1 MTAQHSLIAE
11 VENAISAGS
20 SEKRVETLRRVTDLF
35 LLNADQCAADQVEV
49 FDDVF
54 CRLAERIETRAR
66 AELAGRLASVD
77 NAPIGLARSL
87 ANDTAIEV
95 AGPMLSQSNRL
106 SEEDLLACANNGG
119 QDRLLAI
126 SKRGSISEAVSD
138 ALVTR
143 GNSDVVRSVAQNGG
157 ARFSTR
163 GFGKLVERSIED
175 EALALCVGMR
185 KDIPKDHLQSLIM
198 RASEAV
204 SRKLVAGNP
213 AAAAEVDRVLHG
225 MTGNPREAK
234 RPARDY
240 KYAESLLASIK
251 TSAAP
256 IEPIV
261 QQFAKAGRF
270 EETVMAL
277 ADTCRLPLAAVDH
290 IMTDQRPEN
299 QLPIVLCKAA
309 GFSWP
314 TTKCVLQLQRAET
327 SVSPGAWEA
336 ALADFKLAADRH
348 RPADRSLL
356 PDPPQRRRAGPVARP
371 AASRAGILDFAAP
384 AFYKPRHQGIQG
396 LRPRLRG
403 LKRLQGRQ
411 GHGGSFAIQEHH
423 APQGAPG

>member
-1 MTAQHSLIAE
+1 MVADFTGLQRFPANPVREPQAPEWWRLVTAQRSLIAE

-143 GNSDVVRSVAQNGG
+143 GNSAVVRSVAQNGG
-157 ARFSTR
+157 ARFSSR

-327 SVSPGAWEA
+327 SVPPGAWEA
-336 ALADFKLAADRH
+336 ALADFNLLQTTTAQRIVRFYQIRHSAAERD
-348 RPADRSLL
+348 
-356 PDPPQRRRAGPVARP
+356 Q
-371 AASRAGILDFAAP
+371 
-384 AFYKPRHQGIQG
+384 
-396 LRPRLRG
+396 
-403 LKRLQGRQ
+403 
-411 GHGGSFAIQEHH
+411 
-423 APQGAPG
+423 

>member
-1 MTAQHSLIAE
+1 VTAQRSLIAE

-54 CRLAERIETRAR
+54 CRLAEKIETRAR
-66 AELAGRLASVD
+66 AELARRLASVD
-77 NAPIGLARSL
+77 NAPLGMARSL
-87 ANDTAIEV
+87 ANDPSIEV

-106 SEEDLLACANNGG
+106 TEEDILACANSGG

-143 GNSDVVRSVAQNGG
+143 GNSDVVRSVAQNAG
-157 ARFSTR
+157 ARFSTG

-175 EALALCVGMR
+175 EALALCVGVR
-185 KDIPKDHLQSLIM
+185 KDIPKEHLQSLIV

-234 RPARDY
+234 RAARDY
-240 KYAESLLASIK
+240 KYAEGLVASIK
-251 TSAAP
+251 TSGAA
-256 IEPIV
+256 IEPIIL
-261 QQFAKAGRF
+261 QFAKAGRF

-277 ADTCRLPLAAVDH
+277 AHMCRLPRACVDR
-290 IMTDQRPEN
+290 IMTDHSPQD

-309 GFSWP
+309 GLSWP
-314 TTKCVLQLQRAET
+314 TAKCVLQLHWAET
-327 SVSPGAWEA
+327 TAPPDGGAM
-336 ALADFKLAADRH
+336 ALADFKLLQTATAQRIVRFYQIRHSAAERD
-348 RPADRSLL
+348 
-356 PDPPQRRRAGPVARP
+356 Q
-371 AASRAGILDFAAP
+371 
-384 AFYKPRHQGIQG
+384 
-396 LRPRLRG
+396 
-403 LKRLQGRQ
+403 
-411 GHGGSFAIQEHH
+411 
-423 APQGAPG
+423 